1 METSASTLQDPS
13 VQFRQ
18 TKSAR
23 GSKQQH
29 QRVFLPVHC
38 RLPRSAFQPAQGKS
52 RRWDLVD
59 QVDEC
64 NLKIEELLRTG
75 EATISP
81 SSIDASPVSKR
92 SSCAET
98 EEGDFLGKS
107 SEEASWDVLDLA
119 TDTVLRSLGEQLNG
133 SREHSSCWRSDSTS
147 SQGST
152 IKDECAF
159 DSALKQSGSNG
170 TLSTGLSTGSTLDEE
185 DGVEVKT
192 LDCVDDEQLSVDR
205 QCVTGHDLAPHRTP
219 SNMWWCS
226 KCLKQVEKGT
236 RLFGCRRCNY
246 DECWSCLRASQS
258 MITARCDDAICTP
271 STEGLASDL
280 VASLQQQVT
289 HLQEVASLQRQVSDL
304 RDQLH
309 EVMHERDMEIAK
321 YRRHQATIACSIL
334 ETAKN
339 HTTSSQPGR
348 ARSLGR
354 APRS

>member
-64 NLKIEELLRTG
+64 NLKIEELLRKG

-81 SSIDASPVSKR
+81 SSLDASPVSKK
-92 SSCAET
+92 SCAET
-98 EEGDFLGKS
+98 EEGDSLNKS
-107 SEEASWDVLDLA
+107 SEEASWEDLDLVA
-119 TDTVLRSLGEQLNG
+119 DTVLRSLGEQLNG
-133 SREHSSCWRSDSTS
+133 SREHSSCWRSNSSSSLESTA
-147 SQGST
+147 Q
-152 IKDECAF
+152 DECAF